1 MTDAADPTPGGTSGV
16 APGDAP
22 LPDGRYDVFV
32 IDAHHE
38 PEDASRVAVE
48 VTLIDGEHKGSVLSV
63 GSPSAELLP
72 GGADPIE
79 LLGETGVLSVA
90 DGAPAFQLDR

>member
-1 MTDAADPTPGGTSGV
+1 M
-16 APGDAP
+16 APGAAP

-38 PEDASRVAVE
+38 ADDAGRLAVE

-63 GSPSAELLP
+63 GSPSTNLLP

-79 LLGETGVLSVA
+79 LLGETGVLTVA
-90 DGAPAFQLDR
+90 DGAPTFQLDR